1 MVIKYSLPSRKKI
14 WVPTLSHGQDGT
26 SWLIKGSLG
35 CEDVSSSLQIS
46 HAEMYCLIS
55 ADIPGQYMHSQALR
69 HDSVPRWEEWT
80 LAFMSAWR
88 LLGITT
94 VLALKIRP
102 SWSVNSSRIS
112 TVWEKK
118 PKSLTKATESIS
130 QASQTGEKWYMPLKT
145 KVTRRR
151 STLKWLSQRNPWNF
165 KLIVALR
172 LMLFQPRW
180 PQMSH

>member
-35 CEDVSSSLQIS
+35 CEVVSSSLQIS

-55 ADIPGQYMHSQALR
+55 ADIPGQYMHSQALLR
-69 HDSVPRWEEWT
+69 RDSVPRWEEWI

-94 VLALKIRP
+94 GCALKIRP

-118 PKSLTKATESIS
+118 PK
-130 QASQTGEKWYMPLKT
+130 ASKTGEKWYMLLKT

-151 STLKWLSQRNPWNF
+151 STLIWLSQRNRWHF
-165 KLIVALR
+165 KLIVVLR